1 MEVILLQDVEKLGN
15 AGDVVLVKPGYARNY
30 LIPKGL
36 AVEATPGKIR
46 VVQAEKEQQIARD
59 QKALINVQK
68 MAEKIAKL
76 KISTPVPVGKE
87 DRVFGSVTAIT
98 IANLINEKGFNVD
111 KKDIL
116 LDEPIR
122 SLGVYSV
129 LVKLEQGIQTEV
141 KVYVIKE

>member
-15 AGDVVLVKPGYARNY
+15 AGDVIQVKPGYARNY

-36 AVEATPGKIR
+36 AAEATPGKIKE
-46 VVQAEKEQQIARD
+46 VQAEKEQEIARD

-68 MAEKIAKL
+68 VAEQIAKL
-76 KISTPVPVGKE
+76 KISAPVPVGEE

-98 IANLINEKGFNVD
+98 IADLINEKGFNVD

-116 LDEPIR
+116 LDEPIK

-129 LVKLEQGIQTEV
+129 PVKLEQGIQTDV

>member
-15 AGDVVLVKPGYARNY
+15 AGDVIWVKPGYARNY
-30 LIPKGL
+30 LIPKSL
-36 AVEATPGKIR
+36 AVEATLGNVR
-46 VVQAEKEQQIARD
+46 MVQAEKEQQIARD
-59 QKALINVQK
+59 QKALRNAQK
-68 MAEKIAKL
+68 MVEKMEKL
-76 KISTPVPVGKE
+76 KISAPVPVGKE

-129 LVKLEQGIQTEV
+129 PVKLEQGIQTEV
-141 KVYVIKE
+141 KVYVIQE